1 MSTRFGMQ
9 DGRCFTIN
17 TASGLL
23 NNYIMKQNNIS
34 YVDNYSYR
42 QLLQSKGPAVIEQ
55 AVLDKQGRSDC
66 AQCDKPLL
74 NVKGIY

>member
-9 DGRCFTIN
+9 DGRCFTIS
-17 TASGLL
+17 TASGLF
-23 NNYIMKQNNIS
+23 NNYLMKENGIS

-42 QLLQSKGPAVIEQ
+42 QLLQSQGPAVIEK
-55 AVLDKQGRSDC
+55 VLKKQGQSDC
-66 AQCDKPLL
+66 AQCDLPLL

>member
-9 DGRCFTIN
+9 DGRCFTVN

-23 NNYIMKQNNIS
+23 NNYIMKENGIS

-42 QLLQSKGPAVIEQ
+42 QLLQSKGPAIFEK
-55 AVLDKQGRSDC
+55 VLNKQGTSDC
-66 AQCDKPLL
+66 AQCDVPLL

>member
-9 DGRCFTIN
+9 DGRCFTVS

-23 NNYIMKQNNIS
+23 NNYVMKTNGIS

-42 QLLQSKGPAVIEQ
+42 QLLQSKGPEVFEKILNQ
-55 AVLDKQGRSDC
+55 QGRSDC